1 MATSPKP
8 NLFTTAGGTS
18 GGDSPKMGSG
28 PTRRTKF
35 VGIVGLLALLAF
47 VYLVTSLRAGGR
59 MAGPTYIAPG
69 NVGLRIDNYQ
79 GRIRPDLMPAGTH
92 WQGVWETVIEVPTSQ
107 RTISLTQGDN
117 QPVQVNTISNML
129 QVDVSAQ
136 YRIEPEKVA
145 ALYGAYQD
153 QFSELGR
160 FENTNLEPAV
170 KGAINYAIGDMDTAT
185 ALTTVGKQKAEQD
198 ALRTLNAE
206 WQPRGIVWSNLMIRG
221 IEQDQESKDLLST
234 TLAKMQEI
242 ENAKLTLQQ
251 QKFDNAT
258 VLQQANAES
267 KINRLRNST
276 LTDLYVQD
284 QMLGQVK
291 RLYLPSDQLMG
302 LLQSSSASNNGGRR
316 R

>member
-1 MATSPKP
+1 MASPKP
-8 NLFTTAGGTS
+8 TLFTTPPRGGGERPGMS
-18 GGDSPKMGSG
+18 
-28 PTRRTKF
+28 RRTKF
-35 VGIVGLLALLAF
+35 VGTLGLLLLLA
-47 VYLVTSLRAGGR
+47 VIYLMTSLKAGGR

-69 NVGLRIDNYQ
+69 NVGLRIDNYRGQ
-79 GRIRPDLMPAGTH
+79 VKSDLMPAGTH
-92 WQGVWETVIEVPTSQ
+92 WQGIWETVIEVPTSQ
-107 RTISLTQGDN
+107 RTISLTGAEND
-117 QPVQVNTISNML
+117 PVQVNTISNML
-129 QVDVSAQ
+129 HVDVSAQ
-136 YRIEPEKVA
+136 YRITPEKVA

-153 QFSELGR
+153 QFSNLKR

-185 ALTTVGKQKAEQD
+185 ALTTVGKQKAEQE
-198 ALRTLNAE
+198 ALKSLNDE
-206 WQPRGIVWSNLMIRG
+206 WQPRGIVFSNLMIRG

-258 VLQQANAES
+258 TLQQASAEA
-267 KINRLRNST
+267 KVNRLRSAT

-284 QMLGQVK
+284 QMLGQVR

-302 LLQSSSASNNGGRR
+302 LFQGGNTAGKGNRK
-316 R
+316 